1 MNGAH
6 LHLIVNHLPIVGIII
21 GSLVMIA
28 GLVLK
33 KDQIKQTAL
42 GINIFSALTSL
53 FAFFTGEEAEEVVEH
68 LQGVSE
74 TLIHIHEEYAELF
87 FTLSLILGA
96 ISIVTMYLSIKANKY
111 AKYGFFITLGLSFAL
126 VFVGKQVGTSGGEIR
141 HTEIRTNS
149 LDITNINIENENIES
164 EDD

>member
-21 GSLVMIA
+21 GLLVMIA
-28 GLVLK
+28 GLILK

-111 AKYGFFITLGLSFAL
+111 AKYGFLVVLGLSLVL
-126 VFVGKQVGTSGGEIR
+126 VFIGKQVGTSGGEIR
-141 HTEIRTNS
+141 HTEIRA
-149 LDITNINIENENIES
+149 ENTKIAELK
-164 EDD
+164 

>member
-6 LHLIVNHLPIVGIII
+6 LHLIVNHLPIVGVII

-28 GLVLK
+28 GLILK
-33 KDQIKQTAL
+33 KNQIKQTAL

-96 ISIVTMYLSIKANKY
+96 ISIVSLYLSIKENKY
-111 AKYGFFITLGLSFAL
+111 AKYGFLVALGLSL
-126 VFVGKQVGTSGGEIR
+126 VSVFISKQLGTSGGEIR
-141 HTEIRTNS
+141 HSEIR
-149 LDITNINIENENIES
+149 LENTKIAELK
-164 EDD
+164 